1 MKFSV
6 YSLWTDPYFYLAAAG
21 LGLGLFLLI
30 YSIKRYLELANRS
43 ELEDEPQDA
52 ETQDAETQEAAPTVR
67 PEAPQGDLF
76 SAPAEEEP
84 PAAEAPAEA
93 PAEEGYAG
101 EAAAPDYGQA
111 PEEHSPAETFV
122 MGIYES
128 LKSLDAR
135 MGKLETRLGE
145 ERISSEFTVKFLEDI
160 LSDLDSLDKDKIK
173 GRLEYLISDLKR
185 K

>member
-1 MKFSV
+1 MRFSV

-30 YSIKRYLELANRS
+30 YSIRRYLELANRS
-43 ELEDEPQDA
+43 ELEDEP
-52 ETQDAETQEAAPTVR
+52 TEAAPAPDV
-67 PEAPQGDLF
+67 PQGELF
-76 SAPAEEEP
+76 SVPAEEEP
-84 PAAEAPAEA
+84 AAEAQAEVPAEQ
-93 PAEEGYAG
+93 GYAQ
-101 EAAAPDYGQA
+101 EPAAGQA

-128 LKSLDAR
+128 LKSLDSR
-135 MGKLETRLGE
+135 MGRLERNLGA

-160 LSDLDSLDKDKIK
+160 LSDLDSLDKEKIK
-173 GRLEYLISDLKR
+173 ARLEYLVSDLKR

>member
-52 ETQDAETQEAAPTVR
+52 PAEPET
-67 PEAPQGDLF
+67 PQGELF

-84 PAAEAPAEA
+84 PVSETPAEA

-101 EAAAPDYGQA
+101 EPATAYEQA
-111 PEEHSPAETFV
+111 SPEEHSPAETFV

-135 MGKLETRLGE
+135 MDKLEKKLGA
-145 ERISSEFTVKFLEDI
+145 ERISSEFTVKFIEDI
-160 LSDLDSLDKDKIK
+160 LSDLDSLDKEKIK
-173 GRLEYLISDLKR
+173 GRLEYLVSDLKR

>member
-6 YSLWTDPYFYLAAAG
+6 YSLWTDPYFYLAAVG

-30 YSIKRYLELANRS
+30 YSIRRYLELANRS
-43 ELEDEPQDA
+43 ELEDEPL
-52 ETQDAETQEAAPTVR
+52 ETAPAQET
-67 PEAPQGDLF
+67 PQGELF
-76 SAPAEEEP
+76 SAPAGDE
-84 PAAEAPAEA
+84 PAAEVPAEA
-93 PAEEGYAG
+93 PAEGYA
-101 EAAAPDYGQA
+101 EEPSVAQEQA

-135 MGKLETRLGE
+135 MGKLENKLGA

-160 LSDLDSLDKDKIK
+160 LSDLDSLDKEKIK
-173 GRLEYLISDLKR
+173 GRLEYLVSDLKR

>member
-1 MKFSV
+1 MKFSI

-52 ETQDAETQEAAPTVR
+52 AQAPET
-67 PEAPQGDLF
+67 PQGDLF
-76 SAPAEEEP
+76 SVPAEEERQAP
-84 PAAEAPAEA
+84 EAPAEA
-93 PAEEGYAG
+93 PEEQVYT
-101 EAAAPDYGQA
+101 EEPAAAYERA

-128 LKSLDAR
+128 LKSLEAR
-135 MGKLETRLGE
+135 MGKIEKNLGA

-160 LSDLDSLDKDKIK
+160 LSDIDSLDKEKIK
-173 GRLEYLISDLKR
+173 GRLEYLVSDLKR

>member
-52 ETQDAETQEAAPTVR
+52 ETQEAAQTVQ

-84 PAAEAPAEA
+84 PAAETPAEA
-93 PAEEGYAG
+93 PAGEGYAG

>member
-30 YSIKRYLELANRS
+30 YSIRRYLELANRS
-43 ELEDEPQDA
+43 ELEDEPP
-52 ETQDAETQEAAPTVR
+52 EAAPAQDV
-67 PEAPQGDLF
+67 PQGELF
-76 SAPAEEEP
+76 AAQAEEEP
-84 PAAEAPAEA
+84 PAEAPAEV
-93 PAEEGYAG
+93 PAEREHAQ
-101 EAAAPDYGQA
+101 EPASGQA

-128 LKSLDAR
+128 LKSLDSR
-135 MGKLETRLGE
+135 MGRLERNLGA

-160 LSDLDSLDKDKIK
+160 LSDLDSLDKEKIK
-173 GRLEYLISDLKR
+173 ARLEYLVSDLRR

>member
-6 YSLWTDPYFYLAAAG
+6 YSLWTDPYFYLSAAG

-30 YSIKRYLELANRS
+30 YSIRRYLELANRS
-43 ELEDEPQDA
+43 ELEDEPQEPPSST
-52 ETQDAETQEAAPTVR
+52 ET
-67 PEAPQGDLF
+67 PQGELF
-76 SAPAEEEP
+76 SVPAEEEQQA
-84 PAAEAPAEA
+84 PAAEI
-93 PAEEGYAG
+93 PAEEGYTD
-101 EAAAPDYGQA
+101 EAAAPAYEQ

-135 MGKLETRLGE
+135 MGKLENKLGS

-160 LSDLDSLDKDKIK
+160 LSDLDSLDKEKIK
-173 GRLEYLISDLKR
+173 GRLEYLVSDLKR